1 MYLHFDFGNIEKI
14 IINEK
19 YNRHIMLKVG
29 ITGGIGSGK
38 TTVCKIFATL
48 GIPIYYADD
57 RAKWLM
63 VNSPALQ
70 TGIINLFGKEAY
82 YEEGQL
88 NRAYIGGIAFKHPK
102 KLQKLNALV
111 HPAVFVDGENW
122 QQEQLA
128 LQVPY
133 TLKEAALLYESGSHK
148 FLDKMIVVTAPE
160 EMRIERVMKRDGLDR
175 EAIQDRIARQMPE
188 AEKVAQ
194 ADYVINNDGQ
204 LLLIPQVLEIHQQLL
219 AGS

>member
-1 MYLHFDFGNIEKI
+1 
-14 IINEK
+14 
-19 YNRHIMLKVG
+19 MLKVG

-82 YEEGQL
+82 NEEGQL

-122 QQEQLA
+122 QQEQFA

-133 TLKEAALLYESGSHK
+133 TLKEAALLYETGSHK

-175 EAIQDRIARQMPE
+175 EAIQDRIARQMPA

-194 ADYVINNDGQ
+194 ADYIITNDGQ
-204 LLLIPQVLEIHQQLL
+204 QLLIPQVLEIHQQLL

>member
-1 MYLHFDFGNIEKI
+1 
-14 IINEK
+14 
-19 YNRHIMLKVG
+19 MLKVG

-38 TTVCKIFATL
+38 TTVCKIFETL

-70 TGIINLFGKEAY
+70 TGIINLFGKESY
-82 YEEGQL
+82 DEVGQL

-122 QQEQLA
+122 QQEQMI
-128 LQVPY
+128 LQAPY

-160 EMRIERVMKRDGLDR
+160 ALRIERVMKRDGLDKT
-175 EAIQDRIARQMPE
+175 AVQDRIARQMPE
-188 AEKVAQ
+188 EEKVAQ
-194 ADYVINNDGQ
+194 ADYIINNDGQ
-204 LLLIPQVLEIHQQLL
+204 QLLIPQVLDIHQQLL
-219 AGS
+219 AGA

>member
-1 MYLHFDFGNIEKI
+1 M
-14 IINEK
+14 
-19 YNRHIMLKVG
+19 RKVG

-38 TTVCKIFATL
+38 TTVCKIFETL

-70 TGIINLFGKEAY
+70 TGIINLFGKESY
-82 YEEGQL
+82 DEEGQL

-128 LQVPY
+128 LQFPY

-160 EMRIERVMKRDGLDR
+160 ELRIERVMKRDGLDR
-175 EAIQDRIARQMPE
+175 EAVQDRIARQMPV

-194 ADYVINNDGQ
+194 ADYIINNDGQ
-204 LLLIPQVLEIHQQLL
+204 QLLIPQVLEIHQQLL
-219 AGS
+219 AGA

>member
-1 MYLHFDFGNIEKI
+1 
-14 IINEK
+14 
-19 YNRHIMLKVG
+19 MLKVG

-38 TTVCKIFATL
+38 TTVCKIFETL

-70 TGIINLFGKEAY
+70 TGIINLFGKESYDEA
-82 YEEGQL
+82 GQL

-122 QQEQLA
+122 QQEQMI
-128 LQVPY
+128 LQAPY

-160 EMRIERVMKRDGLDR
+160 ALRIERVMKRDGLDKT
-175 EAIQDRIARQMPE
+175 AIQDRIAHQMPE
-188 AEKVAQ
+188 EEKVAQ
-194 ADYVINNDGQ
+194 ADYIINNDGQ
-204 LLLIPQVLEIHQQLL
+204 QLLIPQVLDIHQQLL
-219 AGS
+219 AGA

>member
-1 MYLHFDFGNIEKI
+1 M
-14 IINEK
+14 
-19 YNRHIMLKVG
+19 RKVG

-38 TTVCKIFATL
+38 TTVCKIFETL

-70 TGIINLFGKEAY
+70 TGIINLFGKESY
-82 YEEGQL
+82 DEEGQL

-128 LQVPY
+128 LQFPY

-160 EMRIERVMKRDGLDR
+160 ELRIERVMKRDGLDR
-175 EAIQDRIARQMPE
+175 EAVQDRIARQMPE
-188 AEKVAQ
+188 AGKVAQ
-194 ADYVINNDGQ
+194 ADYIINNDGQ
-204 LLLIPQVLEIHQQLL
+204 QLLIPQVLEIHQQLL
-219 AGS
+219 AGA

>member
-1 MYLHFDFGNIEKI
+1 
-14 IINEK
+14 
-19 YNRHIMLKVG
+19 MLKVG

-70 TGIINLFGKEAY
+70 TGITNLFGKESY
-82 YEEGQL
+82 NEDGQL

-102 KLQKLNALV
+102 KLHKLNALV

-122 QQEQLA
+122 QQEQSA

-160 EMRIERVMKRDGLDR
+160 EMRIERVLKRDGLDR

-188 AEKVAQ
+188 SEKVAQ
-194 ADYVINNDGQ
+194 ADYIITNDGQ
-204 LLLIPQVLEIHQQLL
+204 QLLIPQVLGIHQQLL

>member
-1 MYLHFDFGNIEKI
+1 
-14 IINEK
+14 
-19 YNRHIMLKVG
+19 MLKVG

-63 VNSPALQ
+63 VNSPSLRI
-70 TGIINLFGKEAY
+70 GIINLFGKEAY
-82 YEEGQL
+82 QEEGPL

-122 QQEQLA
+122 QKEQLT

-133 TLKEAALLYESGSHK
+133 TLKEAALLYESGSYK

-160 EMRIERVMKRDGLDR
+160 EMRIERVMKRDELDR

-204 LLLIPQVLEIHQQLL
+204 RLLIPQVLEIHQQLL
-219 AGS
+219 AGI

>member
-1 MYLHFDFGNIEKI
+1 M
-14 IINEK
+14 
-19 YNRHIMLKVG
+19 RKVG

-38 TTVCKIFATL
+38 TTVCKIFETL

-70 TGIINLFGKEAY
+70 TGIINLFGKESYDEA
-82 YEEGQL
+82 GQL

-128 LQVPY
+128 QQFPY

-175 EAIQDRIARQMPE
+175 EAVQDRIARQMPE

-194 ADYVINNDGQ
+194 ADYIITNDGQ
-204 LLLIPQVLEIHQQLL
+204 QLLIPQVLEIHQELL
-219 AGS
+219 VGA

>member
-1 MYLHFDFGNIEKI
+1 M
-14 IINEK
+14 
-19 YNRHIMLKVG
+19 RKVG

-38 TTVCKIFATL
+38 TTVCKIFETL

-70 TGIINLFGKEAY
+70 TGIINLFGKESY
-82 YEEGQL
+82 DEEGQL

-128 LQVPY
+128 LQFPY

-160 EMRIERVMKRDGLDR
+160 ELRIERVMKRDGLDK
-175 EAIQDRIARQMPE
+175 EAVQDRIARQMSE

-194 ADYVINNDGQ
+194 ADYIITNDGQ
-204 LLLIPQVLEIHQQLL
+204 QLLIPQVLEIHQQLL
-219 AGS
+219 AGA

>member
-1 MYLHFDFGNIEKI
+1 M
-14 IINEK
+14 
-19 YNRHIMLKVG
+19 RKVG

-38 TTVCKIFATL
+38 TTVCKIFETL

-70 TGIINLFGKEAY
+70 TGIINLFGKESY
-82 YEEGQL
+82 DEEGQL

-128 LQVPY
+128 HQFPY

-160 EMRIERVMKRDGLDR
+160 ELRIERVMKRDGLDK
-175 EAIQDRIARQMPE
+175 EAVQDRIARQMPE

-194 ADYVINNDGQ
+194 ADYIITNDGQ
-204 LLLIPQVLEIHQQLL
+204 QLLIPQVLEIHQQLL
-219 AGS
+219 AGA

>member
-1 MYLHFDFGNIEKI
+1 
-14 IINEK
+14 
-19 YNRHIMLKVG
+19 MLKVG

-38 TTVCKIFATL
+38 TTVCKIFETL

-70 TGIINLFGKEAY
+70 TGITNLFGKESYNEA
-82 YEEGQL
+82 GQL

-122 QQEQLA
+122 QQEQMT
-128 LQVPY
+128 LQAPY

-160 EMRIERVMKRDGLDR
+160 ALRIERVMKRDGLDKT
-175 EAIQDRIARQMPE
+175 AVQDRIARQMPE
-188 AEKVAQ
+188 EEKVAQ
-194 ADYVINNDGQ
+194 ADYIINNDGQ
-204 LLLIPQVLEIHQQLL
+204 QLLIPQVLDIHQQLL
-219 AGS
+219 AGA

>member
-1 MYLHFDFGNIEKI
+1 
-14 IINEK
+14 
-19 YNRHIMLKVG
+19 MLKVG

-82 YEEGQL
+82 NEEGQL

-122 QQEQLA
+122 QQEQFA

-133 TLKEAALLYESGSHK
+133 TLKEAALLYETGSHK

-175 EAIQDRIARQMPE
+175 EAIQDRIARQMP
-188 AEKVAQ
+188 ATEKVAQ
-194 ADYVINNDGQ
+194 ADYIITNDGQ
-204 LLLIPQVLEIHQQLL
+204 QLLIPQVLEIHQQLL

>member
-1 MYLHFDFGNIEKI
+1 
-14 IINEK
+14 
-19 YNRHIMLKVG
+19 MLKVG

-38 TTVCKIFATL
+38 TTVCKIFETL

-70 TGIINLFGKEAY
+70 TGITNLFGKESYNEA
-82 YEEGQL
+82 GQL

-122 QQEQLA
+122 QQEQMI
-128 LQVPY
+128 LQAPY

-160 EMRIERVMKRDGLDR
+160 ALRIERVMKRDGLDKT
-175 EAIQDRIARQMPE
+175 AVQDRIARQMPE
-188 AEKVAQ
+188 EEKVAQ
-194 ADYVINNDGQ
+194 ADYIINNDGQ
-204 LLLIPQVLEIHQQLL
+204 QLLIPQVLDIHQQLL
-219 AGS
+219 AGA

>member
-1 MYLHFDFGNIEKI
+1 
-14 IINEK
+14 
-19 YNRHIMLKVG
+19 MLKVG

-38 TTVCKIFATL
+38 TTVCKIFETL
-48 GIPIYYADD
+48 GIPVYYADD

-70 TGIINLFGKEAY
+70 TGIINLFGKESYDEA
-82 YEEGQL
+82 GQL

-111 HPAVFVDGENW
+111 HPAVFVDGEHW
-122 QQEQLA
+122 QQEQMI
-128 LQVPY
+128 LQSPY

-160 EMRIERVMKRDGLDR
+160 EMRIDRVMKRDGLDR
-175 EAIQDRIARQMPE
+175 GAVQDRIARQMPE

-194 ADYVINNDGQ
+194 ADYIINNDGQ

-219 AGS
+219 AGA

>member
-1 MYLHFDFGNIEKI
+1 M
-14 IINEK
+14 
-19 YNRHIMLKVG
+19 RKVG

-38 TTVCKIFATL
+38 TTVCKIFETL

-70 TGIINLFGKEAY
+70 TGIINLFGKESY
-82 YEEGQL
+82 DEEGQL

-128 LQVPY
+128 LQFPY

-160 EMRIERVMKRDGLDR
+160 ELRIERVMKRDGLDK
-175 EAIQDRIARQMPE
+175 EAVQDRIARQMPE
-188 AEKVAQ
+188 AGKVAQ
-194 ADYVINNDGQ
+194 ADYIITNDGQ
-204 LLLIPQVLEIHQQLL
+204 QLLIPQVLQIHQQLL
-219 AGS
+219 AGA

>member
-1 MYLHFDFGNIEKI
+1 M
-14 IINEK
+14 
-19 YNRHIMLKVG
+19 RKVG

-38 TTVCKIFATL
+38 TTVCKIFETL
-48 GIPIYYADD
+48 SIPIYYADD

-70 TGIINLFGKEAY
+70 TGITNLFGKESY
-82 YEEGQL
+82 DEEGQL

-111 HPAVFVDGENW
+111 HPAVFVDGEKW

-128 LQVPY
+128 LQFPY

-160 EMRIERVMKRDGLDR
+160 ELRIERVMKRDGLDR
-175 EAIQDRIARQMPE
+175 EAVQDRIARQMPE

-194 ADYVINNDGQ
+194 ADYIITNDGHQ
-204 LLLIPQVLEIHQQLL
+204 LLIPQVLEIHQQLL
-219 AGS
+219 AGA

>member
-1 MYLHFDFGNIEKI
+1 M
-14 IINEK
+14 
-19 YNRHIMLKVG
+19 RKVG

-38 TTVCKIFATL
+38 TTVCKIFETL

-70 TGIINLFGKEAY
+70 TGIINLFGKESY
-82 YEEGQL
+82 DEEGQL

-128 LQVPY
+128 LQFPY

-160 EMRIERVMKRDGLDR
+160 ELRIERVMKRDGLDK
-175 EAIQDRIARQMPE
+175 EAVQDRIARQMPE

-194 ADYVINNDGQ
+194 ADYIITNDGQ
-204 LLLIPQVLEIHQQLL
+204 QLLIPQVLEIHQQLL
-219 AGS
+219 AGA